1 MSTLIDIKYALRLLL
16 KSPRF
21 TAMTLGVLI
30 GGLSISLFTFSF
42 LYTTVYKPLPLPE
55 GDSAKAVAIYHNDK
69 YRNITGYEFHHVK
82 DNIQHFE
89 EFGIYGTISIRLS
102 VGQAGRDYSASLVR
116 DGLFKFSRTQP
127 LYGRTIEASDTLPDA
142 APVALISFEIW
153 QEQFQGDTN
162 LSGKT
167 LRLNGEVT
175 DIIGVMPQ
183 GYRFPST
190 AQIWLPLRDSIFNK
204 PANLS
209 NQFFAYARLKDGA
222 SIEQAEQELGQAVN
236 QLYQQHVKL
245 YDLPE
250 LVKTAKILTFP
261 MAQTGNEGGIVFA
274 FLNGIAGL
282 ILLLACINVGNLLLA
297 RTLQRQKETAIRA
310 AIGATTQRLVS
321 HLMWEGIIISVLGGV
336 LAVLLVGGALEYF
349 NILFHSWVPNGG
361 SFWWQYGMDGATLLM
376 GVVFTLV
383 TIALSSFLPAWRSAH
398 QDVNATLRDGTRGAQ
413 GKKAGRMSKI
423 LVTTQIFLVATL
435 MMIGAVSAYISHK
448 LINIDLGDD
457 YSNVITARFGVPDD
471 KYVTKAEQLNVY
483 LSLKDKIAAHPQ
495 VSGVIASSWIGKSTL
510 TIDGHDFSREEDKP
524 SVDTITVIGSTET
537 YGVNLI
543 AGRQF
548 EQRDDINA
556 RKTAII
562 SQSMANRYWPGESPL
577 EKSFIINIGDEE
589 VRVYVIG
596 VVSNRLNSSTLFGK
610 LDSADEVYLSG
621 LQFSSNYFILY
632 YRIEPNTANPEE
644 IFYQAMYDTDR
655 NIELTY
661 SVQPA
666 DRNRS
671 MMRDSMKLMSKV
683 TFVTGF
689 FALLLAMVGIY
700 GLTANAVAQK
710 THEVGIRRAVGASDS
725 AIIKMFLKQG
735 ARQLVIGLGLAT
747 AFFALI
753 SFGFHQFTE
762 RLFPVSMYF
771 GVVITVIVGLSTIV
785 MLAILAPTK
794 TAVKMEPSAALRYE

>member
-1 MSTLIDIKYALRLLL
+1 MFMSMLIDIKYALRLLL

-21 TAMTLGVLI
+21 TAMTVGVLI

-42 LYTTVYKPLPLPE
+42 LYTTVYKALPLPE
-55 GDSAKAVAIYHNDK
+55 GDTAKAVAIYHNDK
-69 YRNITGYEFHHVK
+69 YRSITGYEFYHVK
-82 DNIQHFE
+82 DNMQHFE
-89 EFGIYGTISIRLS
+89 EFGIYDNINIRLS

-127 LYGRTIEASDTLPDA
+127 IVGRTIEASDTLPGA
-142 APVALISFEIW
+142 APVALISYEIW
-153 QEQFQGDTN
+153 QEQFQGDPN

-183 GYRFPST
+183 GYRFPNTS
-190 AQIWLPLRDSIFNK
+190 QIWLPLRDSIFTI

-209 NQFFAYARLKDGA
+209 SQYYAYARLKDGA

-250 LVKTAKILTFP
+250 LVKSAKILTYP

-310 AIGATTQRLVS
+310 ALGATTQRIVS

-336 LAVLLVGGALEYF
+336 LALLLVGGALEYF
-349 NILFHSWVPNGG
+349 NILFHSWVPSGG
-361 SFWWQYGMDGATLLM
+361 SFWWQYGMDSATLLM
-376 GVVFTLV
+376 GIVFTVV

-435 MMIGAVSAYISHK
+435 MMIGAVSAFISHK
-448 LINIDLGDD
+448 LINIEFGVD
-457 YSNVITARFGVPDD
+457 YNNLITARFSVPDT
-471 KYVTKAEQLNVY
+471 KYVSQAEQLNVY

-495 VSGVIASSWIGKSTL
+495 VSGVIASSWVGEKAL
-510 TIDGHDFSREEDKP
+510 TIDGQDFEREEDKP
-524 SVDTITVIGSTET
+524 RVDTLTVIGSTET
-537 YGVNLI
+537 YGVKLV

-548 EQRDDINA
+548 DQRDDINA

-562 SQSMANRYWPGESPL
+562 SQSMANRYWPRESPI
-577 EKSFIINIGDEE
+577 EKSFVINLDNEQM
-589 VRVYVIG
+589 RVYVIG
-596 VVSNRLNSSTLFGK
+596 VVSDRMNSSTLFGK
-610 LDSADEVYLSG
+610 PDAADEVYLSG
-621 LQFSSNYFILY
+621 LQFNTNYFIVY
-632 YRIEPNTANPEE
+632 YRIQPNTANPEE

-661 SVQPA
+661 SLC
-666 DRNRS
+666 S
-671 MMRDSMKLMSKV
+671 
-683 TFVTGF
+683 
-689 FALLLAMVGIY
+689 
-700 GLTANAVAQK
+700 
-710 THEVGIRRAVGASDS
+710 
-725 AIIKMFLKQG
+725 
-735 ARQLVIGLGLAT
+735 QLI
-747 AFFALI
+747 
-753 SFGFHQFTE
+753 
-762 RLFPVSMYF
+762 
-771 GVVITVIVGLSTIV
+771 
-785 MLAILAPTK
+785 K
-794 TAVKMEPSAALRYE
+794 TAA